1 MGKGHLHKFPI
12 INANI
17 IPSRSQVFHLVHHTA
32 ELLDLVATPNKE
44 SGRGEVEGRGG
55 GKREERVR
63 DNREGEVEEGFGRK
77 ERVEGAEQ

>member
-1 MGKGHLHKFPI
+1 MYYI
-12 INANI
+12 
-17 IPSRSQVFHLVHHTA
+17 V
-32 ELLDLVATPNKE
+32 ELLDLVVIFNKE

-77 ERVEGAEQ
+77 ERVEGVE